1 MGSLL
6 NIGTAATSAFQT
18 ALATT
23 SHNIANIGTEGY
35 NRQRTE
41 IGSNTPLRTAGGYL
55 GSGSSVQ
62 TIERVYASYIQDQ
75 LSSANSLKS
84 RFEEQLSLSKNIEGI
99 VASNDEGLQQFM
111 QRMFDSLQ
119 NLADNPTSNTNR
131 TLVIDEAKNM
141 QSLVSNLSS
150 VLTDAQSQANTQI
163 KNLSAE
169 INDRLSLV
177 RTINK
182 EVATASAGSSH
193 VPNDLLD
200 QRDQAIFE
208 LNAYMD
214 IKTFPQQ
221 NGEILIYTGDARL
234 PLVSENTVNRL
245 QPNRSEYSDDNR
257 TEVYLSVG
265 GINVNISDNINNG
278 QLGAV
283 LDYRENMLDKTTAEL
298 GLTLNGIAASMNW
311 QHYQGYDANGDA
323 GQDFYQPLSMNAES
337 SSKNIGLEDGAN
349 INISFKPAI
358 SGLAGFNGNPPYA
371 PGTQPAT
378 YGDKQTFLDAATKA
392 IGEFKPREYEVR
404 VNVAGDFEVFD
415 HVAGGAALATVPF
428 GTNAEIDG
436 LDFDFTS
443 VVAGSVATGDKFLI
457 KPHQQMLQDF
467 KTGINDGQL
476 IAARGQTPVDA
487 NNDGSLLDEA
497 PSPAAEGDNVNMANM
512 ASLQSKNILFADDSG
527 TATETLLG
535 GYSRMATNIG
545 MYVRGTDIQFSAQTN
560 VFEQIST
567 RRESMSGVS
576 LDEEAANLLRYQQSY
591 EASAQIIQTSQ
602 TLFQTIL
609 GVIN

>member
-1 MGSLL
+1 MSSLL
-6 NIGTAATSAFQT
+6 NIGTTATSAFQT

-35 NRQRTE
+35 NRQRVE
-41 IGSNTPLRTAGGYL
+41 IESNIPLRTSGGYV

-62 TIERVYASYIQDQ
+62 SVERVYASYIQDQ
-75 LSSANSLKS
+75 LSSSNSLKS
-84 RFEEQLSLSKNIEGI
+84 RFEEQLSLSKNIEG
-99 VASNDEGLQQFM
+99 VVSGNDEGLQQFM
-111 QRMFDSLQ
+111 QRLFDSLQ
-119 NLADNPTSNTNR
+119 NLSDNPTSNVNR

-141 QSLVSNLSS
+141 QSLVNNLST
-150 VLTDAQSQANTQI
+150 VLTDFQSQANTQI
-163 KNLSAE
+163 NDLTVE
-169 INDRLSLV
+169 INDRLSLI

-182 EVATASAGSSH
+182 EVATANAGSNL

-208 LNAYMD
+208 LNSYMD

-245 QPNRSEYSDDNR
+245 QPNRSEFNDENR
-257 TEVYLSVG
+257 TEIYLSVG
-265 GINVNISDNINNG
+265 GIDLNISDSINNG

-283 LDYRENMLDKTTAEL
+283 LDYRENILDKSTAEL
-298 GLTLNGIAASMNW
+298 GVALNGLVASMNW

-323 GQDFYQPLSMNAES
+323 GQDFYQPLNMNAKS
-337 SSKNIGLEDGAN
+337 SIKNIGLEDGAN
-349 INISFKPAI
+349 IAVSFKPNIAA
-358 SGLAGFNGNPPYA
+358 LAGFNGNPPYA
-371 PGTQPAT
+371 PATQPAT
-378 YGDKQTFLDAATKA
+378 YGDKQTFLATAITA
-392 IGEFKPREYEVR
+392 IGGFEPREYEVR
-404 VNVAGDFEVFD
+404 VNAAGDFDVFD
-415 HVAGGAALATVPF
+415 HVKGGPALATVPF

-443 VVAGSVATGDKFLI
+443 VVAGSVTTGDKFLI

-467 KTGINDGQL
+467 STVIKDGEL
-476 IAARGQTPVDA
+476 IASRGQTPVDA
-487 NNDGSLLDEA
+487 NNDGSLLDEV

-512 ASLQSKNILFADDSG
+512 ASLQSKSILYADSG
-527 TATETLLG
+527 GVGTETLLG
-535 GYSRMATNIG
+535 GYSKMVTSIG
-545 MYVRGTDIQFSAQTN
+545 MYVRGTDIQFTAQTN
-560 VFEQIST
+560 VFEQISA

-576 LDEEAANLLRYQQSY
+576 LDEEAANLLRYQQAY